1 MQVNAFKEP
10 LSYNS
15 YEYLN
20 IGIKCDKI
28 KTSYIIKINEIKPQ
42 NSSQQVITQMLLN
55 ERWCNKISREN
66 VNKWINNIKNLLVR
80 FKQQ

>member
-1 MQVNAFKEP
+1 MQVNTFKEP
-10 LSYNS
+10 LTHNS

-42 NSSQQVITQMLLN
+42 NTSQQVIITQTL
-55 ERWCNKISREN
+55 KQ
-66 VNKWINNIKNLLVR
+66 VVKWEVM
-80 FKQQ
+80 Q

>member
-28 KTSYIIKINEIKPQ
+28 KTSYIVKINEIKPQ
-42 NSSQQVITQMLLN
+42 NTSQQVIITQTL
-55 ERWCNKISREN
+55 KQ
-66 VNKWINNIKNLLVR
+66 VVKWEVM
-80 FKQQ
+80 Q